1 MIMFLLTEIWDCE
14 GQEETWLVSEELNVL
29 LNVLLKYKVEK
40 KNVSGEA
47 IVVAKAQA
55 EKV

>member
-14 GQEETWLVSEELNVL
+14 GQEETWLVSEELNVP